1 MTDTV
6 GDILEKVKEK
16 IKTSGKTFK
25 EVSKHV
31 GFTDT
36 GLARA
41 FKKESLKVTTLI
53 DILDLINVDP
63 IEIFSENS
71 ILFNELKDELK
82 RLKDKNRNIE
92 QILNERNSVYNF
104 LSEKV
109 DILKPYKF
117 SSFTCMGKLPLEESF
132 FYDKIKDDLPDFVQE
147 EFFYPISELDDHTLR
162 EYTLKWE
169 LIASLEETVLLNSLG
184 LVGDSHD
191 SKAIDFFKNVPK
203 KLKMRYRKLMN
214 EVTE

>member
-1 MTDTV
+1 MTDIV
-6 GDILEKVKEK
+6 EDILEKVKEK
-16 IKTSGKTFK
+16 IKISGKTFK
-25 EVSKHV
+25 EVSKQV

-41 FKKESLKVTTLI
+41 FKKKSLKVATLI
-53 DILDLINVDP
+53 DILELINVDP

-71 ILFNELKDELK
+71 KMLSELQEELM
-82 RLKDKNRNIE
+82 RLEDKNRNIE
-92 QILNERNSVYNF
+92 QILSERNSVYNF

-109 DILKPYKF
+109 DILRPYKF
-117 SSFTCMGKLPLEESF
+117 SSFTCIGKLPEEKSF
-132 FYDKIKDDLPDFVQE
+132 FYDKIKGDLPDFVQE
-147 EFFYPISELDDHTLR
+147 EFFYPISEIEDFTVR
-162 EYTLKWE
+162 EYSLKWE

-191 SKAIDFFKNVPK
+191 SKAIDFFKNVPQ

-214 EVTE
+214 EIIE